1 MTKSRVFAM
10 LFGEQEKVSL
20 SSNIRVKL
28 SLQEDLDDLA
38 ENLRSLD
45 NKAAAIEGQI
55 DEANRLLEQLG
66 DVRGLVNEAVNIQ
79 KEASA
84 YQSAAASVLARYKA
98 VADELGINAY
108 DDENFVY
115 LEELQSGG
123 SGTSL
128 ENIYYTSGSLSDA
141 LDAL

>member
-1 MTKSRVFAM
+1 MSKSRVFQL
-10 LFGEQEKVSL
+10 LFGAQDKVSL
-20 SSNIRVKL
+20 SANVRVKL

-38 ENLRSLD
+38 DSLRGLD
-45 NKAAAIEGQI
+45 NRAAAIEGQI
-55 DEANRLLEQLG
+55 DEANRLLDQLG
-66 DVRGLVNEAVNIQ
+66 DVRAIVNEAVEIQ

-84 YQSAAASVLARYKA
+84 YQSAAASVLARYKS

-108 DDENFVY
+108 DDDNFVY

-128 ENIYYTSGSLSDA
+128 ENIYYSSSSLSDA
-141 LDAL
+141 LDSL

>member
-1 MTKSRVFAM
+1 MNKSRVFQL
-10 LFGEQEKVSL
+10 LFGAQDKVSL
-20 SSNIRVKL
+20 SANVRVKL

-38 ENLRSLD
+38 DSLRGLD
-45 NKAAAIEGQI
+45 NRAAAIEGQI
-55 DEANRLLEQLG
+55 DEANRLLDQLG
-66 DVRGLVNEAVNIQ
+66 DVRAIVNEAVEIQ

-84 YQSAAASVLARYKA
+84 YQSAAASVLARYKS

-108 DDENFVY
+108 DDDNFVY

-128 ENIYYTSGSLSDA
+128 ENIYYSSSSLSDA
-141 LDAL
+141 LDSL